1 MNTAQRFFPAPVAVP
16 LADALNWQASP
27 DLTFEE
33 KKDGRRAE
41 LGNGELRGRVA
52 SYSLPGAVPPALAG
66 CVLDGELVGN
76 VFWCFD
82 LIEANR
88 QDMRDLPLRERK
100 GRLLALQPH
109 FPAWIQPV
117 PAARPGVAGGDYL
130 RQVLAAGAEG
140 VVAKDLAASYG
151 NGWRKAKRLA
161 TFDCVVTDTS
171 GGKLSVQIG
180 QYSFLHFFQV
190 WNFRNKFVNSSF
202 LQSNLSRVSIRD
214 LGTLDSLRP
223 GSVIEISAETRHAS
237 GKFRSPRFVR
247 VRTDKPPTDCRIEKV
262 EP

>member
-180 QYSFLHFFQV
+180 QYSNARLV
-190 WNFRNKFVNSSF
+190 DCG
-202 LQSNLSRVSIRD
+202 RVSIRD